1 MSLSEFFSMGGYAMY
16 VWPSYAI
23 AAIVLAWNWWQPYQQ
38 HKQYL
43 KRLRRQHRQDT
54 ERYDTRT

>member
-1 MSLSEFFSMGGYAMY
+1 MSLSEFFDMGGYAMY

-23 AAIVLAWNWWQPYQQ
+23 AAIVLALNWWLPYQQ
-38 HKQYL
+38 HKQNL

-54 ERYDTRT
+54 ERYDARA